1 MQPGLFWLQQ
11 EKKITG
17 KSRSR
22 GPVRRPLDA
31 RRGRTV
37 LTGPGS
43 RRGDGVGLAAGHVLK
58 VKLRGFA
65 GELNVGCTGKRG
77 AQDDSEIFDFSF
89 RKDKVARC

>member
-1 MQPGLFWLQQ
+1 MHVG
-11 EKKITG
+11 EG
-17 KSRSR
+17 
-22 GPVRRPLDA
+22 
-31 RRGRTV
+31 V

-65 GELNVGCTGKRG
+65 GELHVRCMEKRG
-77 AQDDSEIFDFSF
+77 AQDDSKIFDFSF